1 MAVDYE
7 KLGELID
14 GYGGIAAD
22 DLHALPEVCDTRDE
36 EIMLMRADNA
46 RLLRQALAEV
56 DLILVGLR
64 GVMRAE
70 NARLRQALTEVE
82 LILVGLRGVMRAEN
96 ARLRQA
102 LAEVILVVL
111 RGVIAND
118 GDLPGATA

>member
-56 DLILVGLR
+56 ELILVGLR

-70 NARLRQALTEVE
+70 NDRLRQALTEVE
-82 LILVGLRGVMRAEN
+82 LILVGLRG
-96 ARLRQA
+96 
-102 LAEVILVVL
+102 
-111 RGVIAND
+111 GIAND

>member
-14 GYGGIAAD
+14 VYGGIAAD

-36 EIMLMRADNA
+36 EIML
-46 RLLRQALAEV
+46 
-56 DLILVGLR
+56 
-64 GVMRAE
+64 
-70 NARLRQALTEVE
+70 
-82 LILVGLRGVMRAEN
+82 MRAEN